1 MSVYK
6 NTKLCQPKNLDLSR
20 IVFGE
25 VKESKEVKGVPQYRR
40 IDLSYK
46 NDDGTIGEL
55 VMSTPSIVTSY
66 GVSEI
71 KGMMN
76 TSVDDSVS
84 GYQLPLV
91 LYSHGGASQEQ
102 KEFVA
107 AFESISEFCRNYVV
121 QNSYKLAKKNMD
133 VMKDQ
138 SNKFNPLWYKKII
151 KKNDKGE
158 EVGDEPD
165 LERGPTLYG
174 KLIVKKKEKGG
185 FEFVTRFRDMD
196 TGMEVNPLTLIGK
209 RCDARAVI
217 KFESIFIGTKTTLQV
232 KVREAIVRV
241 VDSSFKS
248 LLLDSPP
255 TVKEYKD
262 NSFSSS
268 SSLLSSL
275 APSMESLKISNT
287 VNTSAG
293 DDDDEIKNTFDDDEK
308 PMPPPVKKTVVR
320 KAKT

>member
-1 MSVYK
+1 MSNYK
-6 NTKLCQPKNLDLSR
+6 NTKLCQPKNLDLTR

-66 GVSEI
+66 GVCEI
-71 KGMMN
+71 KGMN
-76 TSVDDSVS
+76 VGTEDSVS

-91 LYSHGGASQEQ
+91 LYNHGGATPEQ

-107 AFESISEFCRNYVV
+107 AFESISDYCRNYVV
-121 QNSYKLAKKNMD
+121 QNSYKLSKKNMD

-158 EVGDEPD
+158 DVGDEPD
-165 LERGPTLYG
+165 VERGPTLYG
-174 KLIVKKKEKGG
+174 KLIVKKKMENKG

-196 TGMEVNPLTLIGK
+196 SGSEINPLTLIGK

-232 KVREAIVRV
+232 KVREAIIRV
-241 VDSSFKS
+241 VDSTFRS
-248 LLLDSPP
+248 LLDSPP
-255 TVKEYKD
+255 VKEA
-262 NSFSSS
+262 SFSSS
-268 SSLLSSL
+268 SLFSSSVVASTISTSPPNL
-275 APSMESLKISNT
+275 DTLKIS
-287 VNTSAG
+287 SCEDE
-293 DDDDEIKNTFDDDEK
+293 DDIKNSFEDSEEK
-308 PMPPPVKKTVVR
+308 PQPPVKKSIVR
-320 KAKT
+320 KAKN